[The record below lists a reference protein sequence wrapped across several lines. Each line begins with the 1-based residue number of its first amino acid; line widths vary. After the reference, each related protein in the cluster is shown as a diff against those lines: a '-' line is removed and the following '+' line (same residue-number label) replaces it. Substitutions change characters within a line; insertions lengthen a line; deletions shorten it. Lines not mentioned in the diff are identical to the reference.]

1 MYKNYFINCIQKLL
15 SRIGYVVI
23 RKKSLDI
30 LNVASRNSGF
40 YNLLLAT
47 PAEYQLL
54 LLDIFPK
61 SKSQFL
67 QDLFVLSQ
75 LRFKLGGYFIEFG
88 ATDGQNLSN
97 TYILEKNYAWTGI
110 LAEPS
115 KQFHENLRLNRP
127 NSRID
132 ERCVYSE
139 TGKTVLFSEVES
151 TGLSQ
156 MMIYQGGD
164 KLAYLRSQRNV
175 YQVDTIS
182 LNDMLDFHQAPHVI
196 DYLSIDVEGGEFDIL
211 STIDYKK
218 YKFLVISVEHNYSRM
233 RQKIFNLLTSNG
245 YKQVHKEI
253 SQVDDWYIYAN

>member
-1 MYKNYFINCIQKLL
+1 MYKNYLINIIQKLL
-15 SRIGYVVI
+15 SQIGYVII
-23 RKKSLDI
+23 RKKSLDS
-30 LNVASRNSGF
+30 LNAASRNSGL
-40 YNLLLAT
+40 YDLLLAT
-47 PAEYQLL
+47 PQEFQPLL
-54 LLDIFPK
+54 LNIFPK

-75 LRFKLGGYFIEFG
+75 LRFKLEGYYIEFG
-88 ATDGQNLSN
+88 ATDGLNLSN

-127 NSRID
+127 KSRID

-139 TGKTVLFSEVES
+139 TGKTVLFSEVKS

-156 MMIYQGGD
+156 MSIYQGGD
-164 KLAYLRSQRNV
+164 KLARLRNQRNS

-182 LNDMLDFHQAPHVI
+182 LNDMLDFHRAPHVI
-196 DYLSIDVEGGEFDIL
+196 DYLSIDVEGGEYDIL
-211 STIDYKK
+211 AAIDHNK
-218 YKFLVISVEHNYSRM
+218 YKFLVITVEHNYSEM

-245 YKQVHKEI
+245 YKRVHKEI
-253 SQVDDWYIYAN
+253 SQVDDWYIYGD